1 VTATM
6 TPSWAYPAA
15 RLVLPADAERKAWLD
30 ERRLGIGG
38 SDTPVLL
45 GESPYDKSLYGLWLD
60 KTGQVGHDSASDAM
74 RRGNWL
80 EPHLARWFVEETGLQ
95 VRRCGL
101 LASKERDHLRT
112 SVDRLTADGGVL
124 EIKTHSV
131 YADVAKEWRYGG
143 ISRSAYI
150 QAQQQLAVTG
160 RSHAW
165 FVAWMDPTPQLRGP
179 VDRDEPLIAQIIAA
193 TDRFWLDHV
202 VPRIAPEVDLAT
214 VTDDEI
220 ALRWPTEIK
229 GTTVESAFPAHTQ
242 LMLAERAEVKAR
254 MREDKKRGE
263 ELDTALRVMAADAE
277 VLLVDG
283 RPAVTFKSQTN
294 NPSVDKALE
303 ADHPDI
309 YAKYIHRSSSRR
321 IRVLKQKEA

>member
-1 VTATM
+1 MTATI

-15 RLVLPADAERKAWLD
+15 RLVLPADAERQAWLD
-30 ERRLGIGG
+30 ERRDGIGG
-38 SDTPVLL
+38 SDTPLLL

-80 EPHLARWFVEETGLQ
+80 EPHLATWFGEETGIQ

-101 LASKERDHLRT
+101 LVSKERDYLRT

-165 FVAWMDPTPQLRGP
+165 FVAWMDPTPELRGP

-202 VPRIAPEVDLAT
+202 VPCVAPPVDLQT
-214 VTDDEI
+214 VTDAEL

-229 GTTVESAFPAHTQ
+229 GTVVESPFPVATAD
-242 LMLAERAEVKAR
+242 MLAERIELKAR
-254 MREDKKRGE
+254 LLADKKRGE
-263 ELDTALRVMAADAE
+263 EIDLALKALAGDAE
-277 VLLVDG
+277 TLLVGG
-283 RPAVTFKSQTN
+283 RPVLTLKSQRN

-303 ADHPDI
+303 ADYPDI
-309 YAKYIHRSSSRR
+309 YAKYVTRTSSRR